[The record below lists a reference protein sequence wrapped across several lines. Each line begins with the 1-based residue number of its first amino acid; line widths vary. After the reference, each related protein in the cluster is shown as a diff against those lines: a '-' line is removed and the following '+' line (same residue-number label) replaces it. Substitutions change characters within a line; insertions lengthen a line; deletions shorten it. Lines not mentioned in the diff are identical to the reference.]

1 MEELETLNMDPDT
14 SKSSGLTA
22 ADLPPAIRAFW
33 DSAPASFKV
42 PAILTAID
50 CYCALATR
58 LRFKYTY
65 DLDPHALLLQ
75 VLVVAEAAS
84 GKSFTRPIVKSL
96 MQPLKL
102 RDQEMKRIEQ
112 AYQDLKKTSAKN
124 KQLPEEPITDVRCL
138 QTITKAKL
146 VKRADMFIRKY
157 GEPLT
162 FWFYNEELA
171 TMTESNKRAFAD
183 LRTMDRLAYDLGAEY
198 GSDTLSDA
206 SYNADVDV
214 IYCSLFCATDNAL
227 REYMDKRSVEGGN
240 CTRKVLTDLGDLMG
254 EDAPRFRPLTPEE
267 QAVVSR
273 TVQHLMDITYTDE
286 GQLQPIRMVPMEWL
300 DYHVRRWCSDQ
311 RQLVLKTGSRAR
323 NCFYKRASVS
333 AARMCCLLY
342 YLWQVEQ
349 GFKFQ
354 VSSSKV
360 EQGFETA
367 QQRCAKF
374 QVSSSK
380 KKDLKPE
387 TVVRPMKPQQ
397 RCAKFQV
404 SSSKKKDLKPETVV
418 RPMKLETAVRPMKL
432 ETAVRPMKPETVVR
446 PMKPETAQ
454 QRCAKFY
461 RFMATYILDGLL
473 ARWGRQYEQ
482 MHKTDETDDGAK
494 APLYDQLPAQ
504 FSRDQL
510 RELIVK
516 LDLSTPAR
524 IFISKWKRAKLIYE
538 SETKD
543 IFVKNY

>member
-1 MEELETLNMDPDT
+1 MPHQVRHEVQGEDLNLETADRPMDPET
-14 SKSSGLTA
+14 GGSTAINA
-22 ADLPPAIRAFW
+22 ADLPPAVRAFW
-33 DSAPASFKV
+33 DSAPAPFKV

-102 RDQEMKRIEQ
+102 RDQEMKRLEQ

-254 EDAPRFRPLTPEE
+254 EDAPRFRPLTPDE
-267 QAVVSR
+267 QAAVSR
-273 TVQHLMDITYTDE
+273 AVQHLMDITYTDE
-286 GQLQPIRMVPMEWL
+286 GQLQPIQMVPMEWL

-333 AARMCCLLY
+333 AARMSCLLY
-342 YLWQVEQ
+342 YLWTEESLRSTSGRSQ
-349 GFKFQ
+349 GENPHPSARALLARKARTLILQ
-354 VSSSKV
+354 KRVS
-360 EQGFETA
+360 
-367 QQRCAKF
+367 R
-374 QVSSSK
+374 
-380 KKDLKPE
+380 
-387 TVVRPMKPQQ
+387 
-397 RCAKFQV
+397 
-404 SSSKKKDLKPETVV
+404 
-418 RPMKLETAVRPMKL
+418 
-432 ETAVRPMKPETVVR
+432 
-446 PMKPETAQ
+446 
-454 QRCAKFY
+454 FY

-473 ARWGRQYEQ
+473 QRWGRQYEQ
-482 MHKTDETDDGAK
+482 MHKTDESDDVFK
-494 APLYDQLPAQ
+494 TPLYDQLPAQ

-538 SETKD
+538 SSETKD
-543 IFVKNY
+543 VYVKNY

>member
-1 MEELETLNMDPDT
+1 MDQQELSSNPSNVSDVSDLNLETWNLKPG
-14 SKSSGLTA
+14 GLTA
-22 ADLPPAIRAFW
+22 SDLPPAVRAFW
-33 DSAPASFKV
+33 DSAPTPFKV

-102 RDQEMKRIEQ
+102 RDQEMKRMEQ

-254 EDAPRFRPLTPEE
+254 EDAPRFRPLTQEE
-267 QAVVSR
+267 QAVVSK

-286 GQLQPIRMVPMEWL
+286 GQLQPIQMVPMEWL
-300 DYHVRRWCSDQ
+300 DYHVRRWCNDQ

-333 AARMCCLLY
+333 AARMSCLLY
-342 YLWQVEQ
+342 YLWKGDRGAERH
-349 GFKFQ
+349 
-354 VSSSKV
+354 VS
-360 EQGFETA
+360 
-367 QQRCAKF
+367 R
-374 QVSSSK
+374 
-380 KKDLKPE
+380 
-387 TVVRPMKPQQ
+387 
-397 RCAKFQV
+397 
-404 SSSKKKDLKPETVV
+404 
-418 RPMKLETAVRPMKL
+418 
-432 ETAVRPMKPETVVR
+432 
-446 PMKPETAQ
+446 
-454 QRCAKFY
+454 FY
-461 RFMATYILDGLL
+461 RYMATYILDGLL

-482 MHKTDETDDGAK
+482 MHKTDEGDDSGSK
-494 APLYDQLPAQ
+494 TTLYDQLPKQ

-524 IFISKWKRAKLIYE
+524 IFLSKWKRAKLIYE
-538 SETKD
+538 STETRD
-543 IFVKNY
+543 VYVKNY

>member
-1 MEELETLNMDPDT
+1 MSQQTDTLHLETGASPMKPET
-14 SKSSGLTA
+14 LTA
-22 ADLPPAIRAFW
+22 ADLPPAVRAFW
-33 DSAPASFKV
+33 DSAPAPFKV

-65 DLDPHALLLQ
+65 DLEPHALLLQ

-254 EDAPRFRPLTPEE
+254 EDAPRFRPLTSDE
-267 QAVVSR
+267 QAAVSR
-273 TVQHLMDITYTDE
+273 AVQHLMDITYTDE
-286 GQLQPIRMVPMEWL
+286 GQLQPVVMVPMEWL

-333 AARMCCLLY
+333 AARMSCLLY
-342 YLWQVEQ
+342 YLWNGEAGAQ
-349 GFKFQ
+349 KH
-354 VSSSKV
+354 VS
-360 EQGFETA
+360 
-367 QQRCAKF
+367 R
-374 QVSSSK
+374 
-380 KKDLKPE
+380 
-387 TVVRPMKPQQ
+387 
-397 RCAKFQV
+397 
-404 SSSKKKDLKPETVV
+404 
-418 RPMKLETAVRPMKL
+418 
-432 ETAVRPMKPETVVR
+432 
-446 PMKPETAQ
+446 
-454 QRCAKFY
+454 FY

-494 APLYDQLPAQ
+494 TSLYDQLPTQ

-538 SETKD
+538 STENKD
-543 IFVKNY
+543 VYVKNY

>member
-1 MEELETLNMDPDT
+1 MNLEPANPG
-14 SKSSGLTA
+14 SPAALTA
-22 ADLPPAIRAFW
+22 ADLPPAVRAFW
-33 DSAPASFKV
+33 DSAPAPFKV

-102 RDQEMKRIEQ
+102 RDQEMKRMEQ
-112 AYQDLKKTSAKN
+112 AYQDLKKTQAKN

-240 CTRKVLTDLGDLMG
+240 CTRKILTDLGDLMG

-267 QAVVSR
+267 QACVSK

-333 AARMCCLLY
+333 AARMSCLLY
-342 YLWQVEQ
+342 YLWKEDKGAQR
-349 GFKFQ
+349 
-354 VSSSKV
+354 KV
-360 EQGFETA
+360 
-367 QQRCAKF
+367 
-374 QVSSSK
+374 
-380 KKDLKPE
+380 
-387 TVVRPMKPQQ
+387 
-397 RCAKFQV
+397 
-404 SSSKKKDLKPETVV
+404 
-418 RPMKLETAVRPMKL
+418 
-432 ETAVRPMKPETVVR
+432 
-446 PMKPETAQ
+446 
-454 QRCAKFY
+454 AKFY

-482 MHKTDETDDGAK
+482 MHKTDETDDGTK
-494 APLYDQLPAQ
+494 APLYDQLPQQ

>member
-1 MEELETLNMDPDT
+1 MQNNSLL
-14 SKSSGLTA
+14 SKSEEKNSSILNSKPSTITA
-22 ADLPPAIRAFW
+22 ADLPPAVRAYW
-33 DSAPASFKV
+33 DSAPAPFKV

-75 VLVVAEAAS
+75 ILVVAEAAS

-112 AYQDLKKTSAKN
+112 AYQDLKKTSSKN

-146 VKRADMFIRKY
+146 IKRADMFVRKY
-157 GEPLT
+157 GEPLA

-254 EDAPRFRPLTPEE
+254 EDAPHFRPLTPEE
-267 QAVVSR
+267 QAVISN

-286 GQLQPIRMVPMEWL
+286 GQLQPVRMVPMEWM
-300 DYHVRRWCSDQ
+300 DCHVRKWCSDQ
-311 RQLVLKTGSRAR
+311 RQMVLKTGSRAR

-333 AARMCCLLY
+333 AARMACLLY
-342 YLWQVEQ
+342 YLWTAEPA
-349 GFKFQ
+349 FKSK
-354 VSSSKV
+354 VSSSEV
-360 EQGFETA
+360 H
-367 QQRCAKF
+367 
-374 QVSSSK
+374 
-380 KKDLKPE
+380 LKPE
-387 TVVRPMKPQQ
+387 ICVQ
-397 RCAKFQV
+397 RHIA
-404 SSSKKKDLKPETVV
+404 
-418 RPMKLETAVRPMKL
+418 R
-432 ETAVRPMKPETVVR
+432 
-446 PMKPETAQ
+446 
-454 QRCAKFY
+454 FY

-482 MHKTDETDDGAK
+482 MNKIDDTDEGGK
-494 APLYDQLPAQ
+494 VSLYDQLPAQ

-524 IFISKWKRAKLIYE
+524 VFISKWKRAKLIHE
-538 SETKD
+538 STGTKD
-543 IFVKNY
+543 VYVKNY

>member
-1 MEELETLNMDPDT
+1 MSQQTDTLNKELDT
-14 SKSSGLTA
+14 SVLEPETGNPAAITA
-22 ADLPPAIRAFW
+22 ADLPPAVRAFW

-102 RDQEMKRIEQ
+102 RDQEMKRMEQ

-254 EDAPRFRPLTPEE
+254 EDAPRFRPLTSDE
-267 QAVVSR
+267 QAAVSR
-273 TVQHLMDITYTDE
+273 AVQHLMDITYTDE
-286 GQLQPIRMVPMEWL
+286 GQLQPVRMVPMEWL
-300 DYHVRRWCSDQ
+300 DYHVRRWCADQ

-333 AARMCCLLY
+333 AARMSCLLY
-342 YLWQVEQ
+342 YLWTEESLNPHPSPLILQ
-349 GFKFQ
+349 KR
-354 VSSSKV
+354 VS
-360 EQGFETA
+360 
-367 QQRCAKF
+367 R
-374 QVSSSK
+374 
-380 KKDLKPE
+380 
-387 TVVRPMKPQQ
+387 
-397 RCAKFQV
+397 
-404 SSSKKKDLKPETVV
+404 
-418 RPMKLETAVRPMKL
+418 
-432 ETAVRPMKPETVVR
+432 
-446 PMKPETAQ
+446 
-454 QRCAKFY
+454 FY
-461 RFMATYILDGLL
+461 RYMATYILDGLM

-482 MHKTDETDDGAK
+482 MHKTDETDDSGK
-494 APLYDQLPAQ
+494 MPLYDQLPTQ

-543 IFVKNY
+543 IYVKNY

>member
-1 MEELETLNMDPDT
+1 MSSPEREQTRPEAKSAIEREENQACLSSPEREQTRPEVNLEPGDSPLNLEPDASPLNPET
-14 SKSSGLTA
+14 CNLKLALTA
-22 ADLPPAIRAFW
+22 ADLPPAVRAFW
-33 DSAPASFKV
+33 DSAPAPFKV

-102 RDQEMKRIEQ
+102 RDREMKRMEQ
-112 AYQDLKKTSAKN
+112 AYKDLKNTYAKN

-240 CTRKVLTDLGDLMG
+240 CTRKVLTDLGDLLG
-254 EDAPRFRPLTPEE
+254 EDAPRFRPLTPDE
-267 QAVVSR
+267 QAAVSR
-273 TVQHLMDITYTDE
+273 AVQHLMDITYTDE
-286 GQLQPIRMVPMEWL
+286 GQLQPVRMVPMEWL
-300 DYHVRRWCSDQ
+300 DYHVRRWCADQ

-333 AARMCCLLY
+333 AARMSCLLY
-342 YLWQVEQ
+342 YLFGLEA
-349 GFKFQ
+349 
-354 VSSSKV
+354 SSKFFDERSDKV
-360 EQGFETA
+360 DDKDQ
-367 QQRCAKF
+367 
-374 QVSSSK
+374 SSK
-380 KKDLKPE
+380 K
-387 TVVRPMKPQQ
+387 
-397 RCAKFQV
+397 
-404 SSSKKKDLKPETVV
+404 SKTLN
-418 RPMKLETAVRPMKL
+418 LEPLTLNQKRVAR
-432 ETAVRPMKPETVVR
+432 
-446 PMKPETAQ
+446 
-454 QRCAKFY
+454 FY

-482 MHKTDETDDGAK
+482 MHKTDETDDGGK
-494 APLYDQLPAQ
+494 VPLYDQLPTQ

-543 IFVKNY
+543 IYVKNY

>member
-1 MEELETLNMDPDT
+1 MEELETLNMEPESGGSPMDPET
-14 SKSSGLTA
+14 SVIGGSAAITA
-22 ADLPPAIRAFW
+22 ADLPPAVRAFW
-33 DSAPASFKV
+33 DSAPAPFKV

-102 RDQEMKRIEQ
+102 RDQEMKRMEQ

-240 CTRKVLTDLGDLMG
+240 CTRKILTDLGDLMG

-267 QAVVSR
+267 QACVSK

-333 AARMCCLLY
+333 AARMSCLLY
-342 YLWQVEQ
+342 YLWKEDKGAQR
-349 GFKFQ
+349 
-354 VSSSKV
+354 KV
-360 EQGFETA
+360 
-367 QQRCAKF
+367 
-374 QVSSSK
+374 
-380 KKDLKPE
+380 
-387 TVVRPMKPQQ
+387 
-397 RCAKFQV
+397 
-404 SSSKKKDLKPETVV
+404 
-418 RPMKLETAVRPMKL
+418 
-432 ETAVRPMKPETVVR
+432 
-446 PMKPETAQ
+446 
-454 QRCAKFY
+454 AKFY

-482 MHKTDETDDGAK
+482 MHKTDETDDGTK
-494 APLYDQLPAQ
+494 APLYDQLPQQ

-538 SETKD
+538 SETHD
-543 IFVKNY
+543 VFVKNY

>member
-1 MEELETLNMDPDT
+1 
-14 SKSSGLTA
+14 
-22 ADLPPAIRAFW
+22 
-33 DSAPASFKV
+33 
-42 PAILTAID
+42 
-50 CYCALATR
+50 
-58 LRFKYTY
+58 
-65 DLDPHALLLQ
+65 
-75 VLVVAEAAS
+75 
-84 GKSFTRPIVKSL
+84 

-102 RDQEMKRIEQ
+102 RDQEMKRMEQ

-227 REYMDKRSVEGGN
+227 REYMDKRSVQGG
-240 CTRKVLTDLGDLMG
+240 DSGI
-254 EDAPRFRPLTPEE
+254 
-267 QAVVSR
+267 QYR
-273 TVQHLMDITYTDE
+273 TGIYYTDE
-286 GQLQPIRMVPMEWL
+286 GQLQPVRMVPMEWL
-300 DYHVRRWCSDQ
+300 DYHVRRWCADQ

-342 YLWQVEQ
+342 YLFGLEA
-349 GFKFQ
+349 
-354 VSSSKV
+354 SSKFKD
-360 EQGFETA
+360 Q
-367 QQRCAKF
+367 
-374 QVSSSK
+374 SSK
-380 KKDLKPE
+380 KSQTLNLEPGASPLNLE
-387 TVVRPMKPQQ
+387 PSVQ
-397 RCAKFQV
+397 RHVA
-404 SSSKKKDLKPETVV
+404 
-418 RPMKLETAVRPMKL
+418 R
-432 ETAVRPMKPETVVR
+432 
-446 PMKPETAQ
+446 
-454 QRCAKFY
+454 FY

-482 MHKTDETDDGAK
+482 MHKTDETDDGGK
-494 APLYDQLPAQ
+494 MPLYDQLPRE

-524 IFISKWKRAKLIYE
+524 IFLSKWKRAKLIYE

-543 IFVKNY
+543 IYVKNY

>member
-1 MEELETLNMDPDT
+1 MSQQTDTLNKEPDT
-14 SKSSGLTA
+14 SVLEPETGNPAAITA
-22 ADLPPAIRAFW
+22 ADLPPAVRAFW
-33 DSAPASFKV
+33 DSAPAPFKV

-198 GSDTLSDA
+198 GSDTLSDT

-254 EDAPRFRPLTPEE
+254 EDAPRFRPLTPDE
-267 QAVVSR
+267 QAAVSR
-273 TVQHLMDITYTDE
+273 AVQHLMDITYTDE
-286 GQLQPIRMVPMEWL
+286 GQLQPVRMVPMEWL
-300 DYHVRRWCSDQ
+300 DYHVRRWCADQ

-349 GFKFQ
+349 DFKFQ
-354 VSSSKV
+354 DSSSK
-360 EQGFETA
+360 
-367 QQRCAKF
+367 
-374 QVSSSK
+374 SH
-380 KKDLKPE
+380 LKPE
-387 TVVRPMKPQQ
+387 T
-397 RCAKFQV
+397 A
-404 SSSKKKDLKPETVV
+404 
-418 RPMKLETAVRPMKL
+418 
-432 ETAVRPMKPETVVR
+432 VR

-482 MHKTDETDDGAK
+482 MHKTEETDDGGK
-494 APLYDQLPAQ
+494 VPLYDQLPTQ

-524 IFISKWKRAKLIYE
+524 IFISKWKRAKLIYD

-543 IFVKNY
+543 VYVKNY